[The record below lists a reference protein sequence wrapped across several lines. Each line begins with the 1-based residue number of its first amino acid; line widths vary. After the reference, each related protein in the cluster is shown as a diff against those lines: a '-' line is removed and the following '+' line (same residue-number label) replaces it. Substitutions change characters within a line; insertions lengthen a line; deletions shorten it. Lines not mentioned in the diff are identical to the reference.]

1 MPDFLIGLLLT
12 SVYDAA
18 IECGPCENWN
28 RPQEPFHVH
37 GNTWYVGTAGL
48 SAILIDSGDGL
59 VLLDGALPQSAPQI
73 VDNIRALGFDPEDIR
88 MIGISHAHFDHVGGV
103 AALQR
108 ISGASV
114 IVSPAAARALRLGAL
129 LRDDPQF
136 GGGLDGQTFPAVD
149 NVLPRPDGTLVEIG
163 GVVLTLLHTPG
174 HTGGGTS
181 WTWRSC
187 EEGRCLDIVYADSLT
202 PVSRPGYRFTDG
214 LGERLDASIATV
226 ENLDCDILLTTHAPA
241 IGMREKIARGRD
253 AFIDPG
259 GCRDLAARARERLA
273 ERLRSEA
280 APQ

>member
-149 NVLPRPDGTLVEIG
+149 NVLPGYDGTAYEIG
-163 GVVLTLLHTPG
+163 DVVLTLLHTPG
-174 HTGGGTS
+174 HTVGGTS

-202 PVSRPGYRFTDG
+202 PVSRPGYHFADG
-214 LGERLDASIATV
+214 LGEKLDASISRIA
-226 ENLDCDILLTTHAPA
+226 NLDCDIALTTHAPA
-241 IGMREKIARGRD
+241 FGLRDKLEKGKD
-253 AFIDPG
+253 AFIDAN

>member
-1 MPDFLIGLLLT
+1 MPDWGFLLLLA
-12 SVYDAA
+12 SVFDAP

-28 RPQEPFHVH
+28 RPQQPVHVH
-37 GNTWYVGTAGL
+37 GNTWYVGTEGL
-48 SAILIDSGDGL
+48 GAVLIDSGDGL
-59 VLLDGALPQSAPQI
+59 VLLDGGLPQSASHIAQ
-73 VDNIRALGFDPEDIR
+73 NIRALGFDPGDIR
-88 MIGISHAHFDHVGGV
+88 MIGISHAHFDHVGGI

-108 ISGASV
+108 LSGASV
-114 IVSPAAARALRLGAL
+114 IASPDAAGSLRLGAL
-129 LRDDPQF
+129 QENDPQF

-163 GVVLTLLHTPG
+163 DIVLTLLHTPG
-174 HTGGGTS
+174 HTAGGTS

-214 LGERLDASIATV
+214 LGERLDASIATI
-226 ENLDCDILLTTHAPA
+226 ENRDCDILLTTHAPA
-241 IGMREKIARGRD
+241 IGMREKIAKGRD
-253 AFIDPG
+253 AFIDPR